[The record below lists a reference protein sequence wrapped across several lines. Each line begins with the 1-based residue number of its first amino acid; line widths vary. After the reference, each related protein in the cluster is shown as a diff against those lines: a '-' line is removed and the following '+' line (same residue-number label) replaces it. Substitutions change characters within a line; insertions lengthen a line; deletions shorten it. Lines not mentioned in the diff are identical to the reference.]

1 MSHGEEDLN
10 PQSHLPELLAGIWTQ
25 KTIRAKPKWRRGLP
39 AFFFLP
45 LQEAANRERP
55 AICNEKLP
63 ACMQKRGDGSQRT
76 TIRISRT
83 TQENQW
89 SAIITATRLDWR
101 GNFSFFFFF
110 FLQKHAYITVV
121 RLMKGRLSPSQYPET
136 QALDSPSLHVCHQT
150 CVHFYNNSYMD
161 WKEMSYSGILF
172 NKITYICMIVSKCP
186 FGVLSSFYPLI
197 SFKVYDLLIR
207 NQDDW

>member
-101 GNFSFFFFF
+101 GNFSFFFLFF
-110 FLQKHAYITVV
+110 AKACIHHRCSAHEGTTLSLSVSRDTSPRFTLSPCVSSDLCTFLQ
-121 RLMKGRLSPSQYPET
+121 
-136 QALDSPSLHVCHQT
+136 
-150 CVHFYNNSYMD
+150 
-161 WKEMSYSGILF
+161 
-172 NKITYICMIVSKCP
+172 
-186 FGVLSSFYPLI
+186 
-197 SFKVYDLLIR
+197 
-207 NQDDW
+207 